1 LIVSKGVAAHLS
13 APNQLTA
20 YESRDNLLGNPLIE
34 DRLYIP
40 DFIIVMCEPC
50 IMCIIAISHPRVPS
64 LAIAE
69 LTIARWPFMIP
80 FLGLSG
86 MAPIIVV
93 IVDK

>member
-1 LIVSKGVAAHLS
+1 MTRPRDVRDTEKSRAA
-13 APNQLTA
+13 
-20 YESRDNLLGNPLIE
+20 LLR
-34 DRLYIP
+34 RLAAIYIP

-69 LTIARWPFMIP
+69 FTIARWPFMIP

-93 IVDK
+93 IFNK